1 MSDLIIKD
9 ENGTAVLNDNVT
21 QQIAEFETQIKA
33 LKKQEEDLKKSIL
46 DAMKENGVIK
56 IDNDHLMITYVAGH
70 DQERFDTKA
79 FKEENRMIYDEYVKM
94 VHVKDSV
101 RIKVKD

>member
-1 MSDLIIKD
+1 MNDLIKV
-9 ENGTAVLNDNVT
+9 ENGIATLNGNVT
-21 QQIAEFETQIKA
+21 KQISDFETQIKE
-33 LKKQEEDLKKSIL
+33 LKKKEDDLKSSIL
-46 DAMKENGVIK
+46 EAMKANGVIK
-56 IDNDHLMITYVAGH
+56 IDNDHLTINYVAGH

>member
-1 MSDLIIKD
+1 MNDLIKV
-9 ENGTAVLNDNVT
+9 ENGVATLNGNVT
-21 QQIAEFETQIKA
+21 KQISDFETQIKE
-33 LKKQEEDLKKSIL
+33 LKKKEDDLKSSIL
-46 DAMKENGVIK
+46 EAMKANGVIK
-56 IDNDHLMITYVAGH
+56 IDNDHLTINYVAGH

-101 RIKVKD
+101 RIKVKG

>member
-1 MSDLIIKD
+1 MNDLIKI
-9 ENGTAVLNDNVT
+9 ENGTAVLNGNVT
-21 QQIAEFETQIKA
+21 KQIAELETQIKA

-56 IDNDHLMITYVAGH
+56 IDNDHLTINYVAGH
-70 DQERFDTKA
+70 DQERFDTKT
-79 FKEENRMIYDEYVKM
+79 FKEENKMIYDEYVKI

-101 RIKVKD
+101 RIKAKD

>member
-1 MSDLIIKD
+1 MNDLIKV
-9 ENGTAVLNDNVT
+9 ENGIATLNGNVT
-21 QQIAEFETQIKA
+21 KQISDFETQIKE
-33 LKKQEEDLKKSIL
+33 LKKKEDDLKSSIL
-46 DAMKENGVIK
+46 EAMKANGVIK
-56 IDNDHLMITYVAGH
+56 IDNDHLTINYVAGH

-101 RIKVKD
+101 RIKVTD